1 MLIAEA
7 VPSKTLGPE
16 RPNALYKTPAKTAN
30 PRRVQY
36 TRVGG
41 EIERVFGGSEGSRVR
56 FGPGLAAKN
65 DRAQLDRDADNVC

>member
-1 MLIAEA
+1 
-7 VPSKTLGPE
+7 
-16 RPNALYKTPAKTAN
+16 LYKTPAKTAN

-56 FGPGLAAKN
+56 FDPGLAAN
-65 DRAQLDRDADNVC
+65 YDRVKLDRVADNVC